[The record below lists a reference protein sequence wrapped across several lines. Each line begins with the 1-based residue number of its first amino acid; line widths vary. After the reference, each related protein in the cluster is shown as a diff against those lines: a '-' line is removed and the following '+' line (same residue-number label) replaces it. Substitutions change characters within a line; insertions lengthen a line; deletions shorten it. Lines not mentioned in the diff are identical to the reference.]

1 MSRRPLR
8 YGEGHRRGDG
18 CLSVGPR
25 TKQKSRLLKPME
37 INAQTQFCGVIGNPV
52 EHSLSPAI
60 HNAAF
65 QKLGL
70 NFVYLAFRVEA
81 IGDAIKGLRS
91 LGSFRG
97 ASVTIP
103 HKVATVPL
111 LDSIEPTARHIGA
124 INTIVAKGGTLTGY
138 NTDATGAL
146 RALREG
152 AVALKGRQVVILG
165 SGGAARAIAF
175 ALGTEPGIDRLT
187 ILGIDNQ
194 ERTALVRDL
203 QSKTGMTVQE
213 SPLYEGTLRKVLPDT
228 HVLIHCTPMGMSPK
242 LHETSVPVTL
252 LHAGLTVMD
261 IVYNPRDTRL
271 LKDAKAAGCRTIP
284 GLEMFL
290 HQAAA
295 QFELWTNQTAPAD
308 VMRAVLESRFS

>member
-1 MSRRPLR
+1 
-8 YGEGHRRGDG
+8 
-18 CLSVGPR
+18 
-25 TKQKSRLLKPME
+25 ME

-81 IGDAIKGLRS
+81 IGDAIKGLRA

-213 SPLYEGTLRKVLPDT
+213 SPLNEGTLRKVLPDT

-308 VMRAVLESRFS
+308 VMRVVLESRFS

>member
-1 MSRRPLR
+1 MN
-8 YGEGHRRGDG
+8 GEGHRRGDG

-81 IGDAIKGLRS
+81 IGDAIKGLRA

-308 VMRAVLESRFS
+308 VMRAILESRFS